1 MNSNLK
7 TIARHG
13 AVQRSGVAASFE
25 SAGRSMHSIN
35 ADESWVGGP
44 HKRQN
49 FLGFESSAPA
59 VIYGTE
65 PMGVFLGGISTH
77 PITPR

>member
-1 MNSNLK
+1 
-7 TIARHG
+7 
-13 AVQRSGVAASFE
+13 
-25 SAGRSMHSIN
+25 MHSIN